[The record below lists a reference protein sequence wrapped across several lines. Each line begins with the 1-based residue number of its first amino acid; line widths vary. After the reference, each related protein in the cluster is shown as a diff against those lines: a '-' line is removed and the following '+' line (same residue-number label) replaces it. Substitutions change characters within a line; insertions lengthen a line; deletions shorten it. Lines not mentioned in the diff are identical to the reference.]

1 MISVDNVI
9 SELKALY
16 DYPLVHFRLP
26 EYVQFHND
34 IREFVY
40 ENHFEHTEEWQI
52 ISRNLVYKSTQHLI
66 RQEADI
72 ILIQLEILKRKMLSR
87 ENMSLWPYIHPR
99 IERVVRDKFNHG
111 FYADAVESAFKEVNH
126 RVKQIYA
133 NQRGEEKDGQ
143 DLMRSTFSPKDP
155 VLTFEA
161 LVSTSAKTSKKD
173 ICRFLLALCKELE
186 TRRLMKTKRF
196 RKPVPLSAW
205 FLQVCSWIKLMKR
218 FPTRVLLSRLM
229 PLVSLTNNDVHV
241 TGTLQTDNAEISIG

>member
-1 MISVDNVI
+1 MIFVDNVI

-161 LVSTSAKTSKKD
+161 LVSTSAKNVQEGYMQIFAGAMQGIRNPKAHENQTISEASAVK
-173 ICRFLLALCKELE
+173 RLVLASLLMDKIDEAL
-186 TRRLMKTKRF
+186 
-196 RKPVPLSAW
+196 S
-205 FLQVCSWIKLMKR
+205 CSGI
-218 FPTRVLLSRLM
+218 V
-229 PLVSLTNNDVHV
+229 
-241 TGTLQTDNAEISIG
+241 E